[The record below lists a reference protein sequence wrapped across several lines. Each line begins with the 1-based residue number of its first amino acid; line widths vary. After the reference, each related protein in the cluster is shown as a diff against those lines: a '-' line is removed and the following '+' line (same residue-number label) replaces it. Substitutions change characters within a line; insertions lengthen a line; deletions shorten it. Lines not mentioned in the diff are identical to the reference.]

1 MAQVNKQEIQN
12 KLAGFIKQYI
22 PSLQNEEITRE
33 TTINSKGY
41 ESLNYIYIIC
51 TLENDY
57 GVKIPDKT
65 WMKLRTV
72 GEVVDVVYN
81 AATK

>member
-12 KLAGFIKQYI
+12 KLAGLIKQYI
-22 PSLQNEEITRE
+22 PSLQNEEITSE
-33 TTINSKGY
+33 TTINAKGY
-41 ESLNYIYIIC
+41 ESLNYTDIIG

-57 GVKIPDKT
+57 GLKIPDKT

>member
-12 KLAGFIKQYI
+12 KLAGLIKQYI
-22 PSLQNEEITRE
+22 PSLQNEAITSE